1 MVKQTLTKRSLA
13 LLVMLAMLMG
23 MVPSAFAYGSTTF
36 TNPTV
41 DAALTAMGPSAGAV
55 GLDFTGQDWES

>member
-23 MVPSAFAYGSTTF
+23 MVPSAFAYGSRLWTRR
-36 TNPTV
+36 
-41 DAALTAMGPSAGAV
+41 
-55 GLDFTGQDWES
+55 